1 MPALLDR
8 DVKYLKGVG
17 PKRSE
22 LFGKL
27 GIKSVRDLIYHLPR
41 DYTDF
46 SNTVS
51 IAEAVWDEYNAIEA
65 EVVYRERPAMIRR
78 GMTIFKVLVTDGADD
93 MTVIIYN
100 SKFLYE
106 SLEIGKSYVFFG
118 KVAGTLTRKEMS
130 SPRILSSSAGDKLQ
144 PIYPLTAGLSQN
156 VLRVCLKNALSE
168 ITPEETEILPEDV
181 LKECKLMPETAA
193 LKAVHFPKTRE
204 EAAPARRRLA
214 FDELLVL
221 RLGMIEIREHS
232 RRSTA
237 YSFENSDIAPFLA
250 ALPFKLTGA
259 QQRAISECAEDMK
272 QRSPMNRLILGDVGS
287 GKTAVAAA
295 CCYIAVKNSAQAVM
309 MAPTEILASQHF
321 EALKSF
327 LEPSG
332 VRVGLLTGST
342 GKKRKQEICEA
353 AASGDIDVLVGTHA
367 LFRDGIEYN
376 RLGLVITDEQH
387 RFGVEQRAKLSG
399 KGNNPHKLVM
409 SATPIPRTLALM
421 IYGELDISVLDELPA
436 GRQKVDT
443 YAVTGKLRERAYAYA
458 RKELDNGGQAYV
470 VCPAVEESTS
480 DLKNVADY
488 AAELEN
494 GEFRGYRIGV
504 LHGKLASPKKEQV
517 MKKFK
522 DHELDVLVCTT
533 VVEVGVDVPNASVM
547 IVENADRFGL
557 SQLHQLRGRVGR
569 GQRRSFCILITDNVT
584 EESKKRLRVLSST
597 SSGFEISEAD
607 LEIRGPGDFFGSA
620 QHGLPPLK
628 IADLAADKELVKQAQ
643 ETSEKLKDRLY
654 GPECEILRNRVYKLY
669 ESDRA
674 EMS

>member
-221 RLGMIEIREHS
+221 RLGMI
-232 RRSTA
+232 
-237 YSFENSDIAPFLA
+237 
-250 ALPFKLTGA
+250 
-259 QQRAISECAEDMK
+259 
-272 QRSPMNRLILGDVGS
+272 
-287 GKTAVAAA
+287 
-295 CCYIAVKNSAQAVM
+295 
-309 MAPTEILASQHF
+309 
-321 EALKSF
+321 
-327 LEPSG
+327 
-332 VRVGLLTGST
+332 
-342 GKKRKQEICEA
+342 
-353 AASGDIDVLVGTHA
+353 
-367 LFRDGIEYN
+367 
-376 RLGLVITDEQH
+376 
-387 RFGVEQRAKLSG
+387 
-399 KGNNPHKLVM
+399 
-409 SATPIPRTLALM
+409 
-421 IYGELDISVLDELPA
+421 
-436 GRQKVDT
+436 
-443 YAVTGKLRERAYAYA
+443 
-458 RKELDNGGQAYV
+458 
-470 VCPAVEESTS
+470 
-480 DLKNVADY
+480 
-488 AAELEN
+488 
-494 GEFRGYRIGV
+494 
-504 LHGKLASPKKEQV
+504 
-517 MKKFK
+517 
-522 DHELDVLVCTT
+522 
-533 VVEVGVDVPNASVM
+533 
-547 IVENADRFGL
+547 
-557 SQLHQLRGRVGR
+557 
-569 GQRRSFCILITDNVT
+569 
-584 EESKKRLRVLSST
+584 
-597 SSGFEISEAD
+597 
-607 LEIRGPGDFFGSA
+607 
-620 QHGLPPLK
+620 
-628 IADLAADKELVKQAQ
+628 
-643 ETSEKLKDRLY
+643 
-654 GPECEILRNRVYKLY
+654 
-669 ESDRA
+669 
-674 EMS
+674 